1 MLAYAT
7 ISSYPNT
14 NFFYFLIEF
23 LLAELELKSVLLQ
36 GVFNSASSLSLPPLL
51 YSAEAANLPIVAPVD
66 RLDSVSAGVKHS
78 HLNLLRAFSM
88 CCQCAGKND
97 FKLLSA
103 QLLVHASRSHSNK
116 PVTTQSQLLEKSTR
130 AGLQLFIRAS
140 LNVHRVPNY
149 FSIIEQAYR
158 RTQALLHWIF
168 FSNLLKCR

>member
-1 MLAYAT
+1 MLVLD
-7 ISSYPNT
+7 SPSNCSDS
-14 NFFYFLIEF
+14 FLSRFELKRF
-23 LLAELELKSVLLQ
+23 LLRA
-36 GVFNSASSLSLPPLL
+36 VFNSASSLSSPLPVH
-51 YSAEAANLPIVAPVD
+51 LPIVAPIV
-66 RLDSVSAGVKHS
+66 RLDSVSAEVKRSHS
-78 HLNLLRAFSM
+78 NLLRAFSM